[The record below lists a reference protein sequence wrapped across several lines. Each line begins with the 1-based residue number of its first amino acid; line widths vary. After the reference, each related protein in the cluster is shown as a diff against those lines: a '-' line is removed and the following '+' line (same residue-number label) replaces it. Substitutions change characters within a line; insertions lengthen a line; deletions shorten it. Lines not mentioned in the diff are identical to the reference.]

1 MDYEIYPLFP
11 SVIYK
16 KDLAVELTQSELNA
30 IYSTD
35 MHLQALGNN
44 TSFDSMLLDNPV
56 FSKLKDSC
64 LEHAQIYYTEVMKYD
79 YKLHMTNSWLNVTQ
93 ENQSHNVH
101 NHNNSIVSGV
111 LYIKTKDSTPSIT
124 FCRLSPPLLL
134 NVSATE
140 YNFFNSL
147 EWELPVEDNCIVIFP
162 SQCFHYVKKN
172 ITSNERISI
181 SFNTFVKGNIRADW
195 SGADLDLG

>member
-1 MDYEIYPLFP
+1 MDYKLFPLFP
-11 SVIYK
+11 TVIYK
-16 KDLAVELTQSELNA
+16 KNHAVTLTQTELDN

-35 MHLQALGNN
+35 VFLQALGNN
-44 TSFDSMLLDNPV
+44 TSFNSELLNNPV
-56 FSKLKDSC
+56 FNRLKEIC
-64 LEHAQIYYTEVMKYD
+64 LEHAQKYYTEVMKYN

-93 ENQSHNVH
+93 PGQAHNIH

-124 FCRLSPPLLL
+124 FSRLTPPMLL
-134 NVSATE
+134 NLTAE
-140 YNFFNSL
+140 ENNFFNSL

-172 ITSNERISI
+172 TTSNERVSI
-181 SFNTFVKGNIRADW
+181 AFNTFVKGNIRAEW